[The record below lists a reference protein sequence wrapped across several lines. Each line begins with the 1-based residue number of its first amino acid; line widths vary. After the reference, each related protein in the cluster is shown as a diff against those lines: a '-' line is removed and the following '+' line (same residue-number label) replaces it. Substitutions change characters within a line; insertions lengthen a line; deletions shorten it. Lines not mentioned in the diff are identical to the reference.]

1 MQEAESGAKLV
12 DSTVPGA
19 AAVNQK
25 GKWDYLI
32 GVALACFIGLLNGS
46 LSGDASSRARQEPV
60 LAQSQLPLC
69 QEPSVACGAASSP
82 HVLLF
87 IMSAGTE
94 EACLRAVPFKYAQ
107 KEVKGIVYILSF
119 GIGVA
124 IVSSARANRH
134 DNICILPS

>member
-46 LSGDASSRARQEPV
+46 LSGDASSHAGQEPV
-60 LAQSQLPLC
+60 LAPLSC
-69 QEPSVACGAASSP
+69 LAAQKLQWPLMPPPSCMCSPILRAQGLKEHLWLQCPSSMPRRRSRASS
-82 HVLLF
+82 
-87 IMSAGTE
+87 T
-94 EACLRAVPFKYAQ
+94 
-107 KEVKGIVYILSF
+107 
-119 GIGVA
+119 
-124 IVSSARANRH
+124 SSASASAW
-134 DNICILPS
+134 P